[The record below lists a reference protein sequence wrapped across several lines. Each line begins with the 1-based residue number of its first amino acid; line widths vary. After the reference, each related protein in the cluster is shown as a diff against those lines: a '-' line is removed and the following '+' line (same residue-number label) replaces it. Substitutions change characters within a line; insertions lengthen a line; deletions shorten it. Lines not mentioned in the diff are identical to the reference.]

1 MQNICRW
8 YTPFFS
14 KVYDIHKTAIKLND
28 YLEKISYWAY
38 QWKMQFHP
46 DPTKQANEVIFSQKI
61 SSNNLS
67 HPPIKFD
74 KIEISEKTYQKH
86 LGILLDSKLS
96 FNAHID
102 QKIKKCNIIIGLIR
116 RFLTTLPQNAFQFF
130 FICLPISNFQKI
142 QSQYS

>member
-1 MQNICRW
+1 
-8 YTPFFS
+8 
-14 KVYDIHKTAIKLND
+14 
-28 YLEKISYWAY
+28 
-38 QWKMQFHP
+38 MQFHP

-130 FICLPISNFQKI
+130 FYMSPNQQLPKDPITIFLKFVIKYIKETARFDKRLFCSNQ
-142 QSQYS
+142 